1 MHDPIR
7 ILDIAQSDW
16 VALRDR
22 LAGQGWTLE
31 KGGGLDH
38 AWATLT
44 RGELLIE
51 MDYDCWFEG
60 EIAYARAQAR
70 AIEAVLPAP
79 VLAKRLH
86 DNPL

>member
-22 LAGQGWTLE
+22 LAEQGWTLE

-60 EIAYARAQAR
+60 EIAYARAQAP
-70 AIEAVLPAP
+70 AIEALLPTP
-79 VLAKRLH
+79 IPAKHLH